1 MSIWA
6 CQAKKDV
13 YVEKPL
19 SHNLFEGR
27 KLVEAAKKYKYIVQH
42 GTQNRSLS
50 KWSNL
55 ANEIASGKN
64 RKLEVA
70 LGTCHKRRGS
80 IGFKDTKNPPSELDF
95 DVWTGPAREGGI
107 HMTTSFTT
115 IGTGFGTMEMEE
127 NQTWG
132 QSDKNASP
140 NGHCPNFMDD
150 SSCL

>member
-27 KLVEAAKKYKYIVQH
+27 KLVEAAKKYKCIVQH

-55 ANEIASGKN
+55 ANEIASGN
-64 RKLEVA
+64 RGKLEVA
-70 LGTCHKRRGS
+70 LGTA
-80 IGFKDTKNPPSELDF
+80 I
-95 DVWTGPAREGGI
+95 
-107 HMTTSFTT
+107 
-115 IGTGFGTMEMEE
+115 
-127 NQTWG
+127 
-132 QSDKNASP
+132 
-140 NGHCPNFMDD
+140 NGADP
-150 SSCL
+150 LVLKIPRILPVG

>member
-27 KLVEAAKKYKYIVQH
+27 KLVEAAKKYKCIVQH

-55 ANEIASGKN
+55 ANEIASGK
-64 RKLEVA
+64 RGKLEVA

-80 IGFKDTKNPPSELDF
+80 IGFKDTKNPPMN
-95 DVWTGPAREGGI
+95 WTSMSGRAQHRRRNFMI
-107 HMTTSFTT
+107 TSSTT
-115 IGTGFGTMEMEE
+115 IGTGSGIMEMAISEIRE
-127 NQTWG
+127 FTRWTLPAG
-132 QSDKNASP
+132 
-140 NGHCPNFMDD
+140 
-150 SSCL
+150 